1 MFKTVLVAID
11 PSEQRERVLAQ
22 AAEVATCF
30 GAVLHLVSVR
40 DLAQHWELTAADPT
54 PEIFVALEQEAE
66 NLMEDARRYLEKQGI
81 SPRTHLLDGDAIEQ
95 IALLA
100 ERLNADLIVIGHRHL
115 SRIRRLVENSV
126 AKGLVARA
134 PCSVMITIDAK
145 RRPDNR

>member
-1 MFKTVLVAID
+1 
-11 PSEQRERVLAQ
+11 
-22 AAEVATCF
+22 
-30 GAVLHLVSVR
+30 
-40 DLAQHWELTAADPT
+40 
-54 PEIFVALEQEAE
+54 
-66 NLMEDARRYLEKQGI
+66 MEDARRYLEKQGI

-126 AKGLVARA
+126 AKGLVARS
-134 PCSVMITIDAK
+134 PCSVMITIETK